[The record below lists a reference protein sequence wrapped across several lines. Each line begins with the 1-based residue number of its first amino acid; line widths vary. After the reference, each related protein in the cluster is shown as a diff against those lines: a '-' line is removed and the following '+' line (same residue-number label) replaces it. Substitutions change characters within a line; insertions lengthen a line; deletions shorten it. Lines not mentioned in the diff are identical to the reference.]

1 MELFKYMLRFY
12 PYKHIAMNRFP
23 SNQANFSH
31 VSMVL
36 VLRLGGNNRTY
47 AVCIHIYLT
56 THLGN
61 KRIGKFLFTFGFT
74 KPQLSN
80 WDLLNVVIQ
89 TGMLVKLTNKSML
102 YTQRFKQHVTSNWF
116 CLPIY
121 IYIYICLFIY
131 LNKYI
136 YLYVLSMYMFYVCV
150 WVCVCVCVCVCMCV
164 CVEVTNKNINIPI
177 VFLPHEFQTR
187 FLNTEETIFLRCLGT
202 CWEETFSVT
211 PDKP

>member
-47 AVCIHIYLT
+47 AVCIHTYLT

-121 IYIYICLFIY
+121 IYVYLFIWI
-131 LNKYI
+131 NIFI
-136 YLYVLSMYMFYVCV
+136 YMCWVCICFMCV
-150 WVCVCVCVCVCMCV
+150 CECACACVCACVCVCVL
-164 CVEVTNKNINIPI
+164 K
-177 VFLPHEFQTR
+177 LRTR
-187 FLNTEETIFLRCLGT
+187 I
-202 CWEETFSVT
+202 
-211 PDKP
+211 